1 MSGRGASQGDMANF
15 LKSVPG
21 DSPNQGDYHLE
32 VMLSGQPLPEN
43 ASAELRGVGELLAT
57 LREAPMDRLESRGQV
72 GALNAF
78 RKTFASSELS
88 RRRRPARLSA
98 ILGAALAAGAV
109 SFGAI
114 GAAAY
119 TGVLPA
125 GLQDLAHTTIGAP
138 AAHPGGRTV
147 PNKAAPQT
155 TDQTADTPT
164 FTAVGPDAAGLA
176 AFGLCTAWDH
186 AKTNG
191 QAADKSIAFRNL
203 VTAAGGADNVIAY
216 CAKIPHPGATAT
228 GKPTSHPTGKPTSHP
243 TGSSTSRQ
251 TGKPTSHPTGSST
264 SHQTGKPT
272 SHPTG
277 SGPAGSGR

>member
-1 MSGRGASQGDMANF
+1 MSGPGALEGDMAANF
-15 LKSVPG
+15 LTSVPG
-21 DSPNQGDYHLE
+21 DSPYQGDYHLE

-43 ASAELRGVGELLAT
+43 ASAELRAVGELLAT

-78 RKTFASSELS
+78 HKTFASSELS

-98 ILGAALAAGAV
+98 LLGARVGAALAAGAV

-125 GLQDLAHTTIGAP
+125 GLQDLAHNTIGAP

-147 PNKAAPQT
+147 PDKAALQT
-155 TDQTADTPT
+155 TGQTADGATR
-164 FTAVGPDAAGLA
+164 TAVGPDAAGFA
-176 AFGLCTAWDH
+176 AFGLCTAWEH

-191 QAADKSIAFRNL
+191 QAADNSIAFRNL
-203 VTAAGGADNVIAY
+203 VTAAGGADNVIEY

-243 TGSSTSRQ
+243 TG
-251 TGKPTSHPTGSST
+251 KPTSHPTG
-264 SHQTGKPT
+264 KPT
-272 SHPTG
+272 S
-277 SGPAGSGR
+277 